1 MFKEVK
7 DLLGDRI
14 NKLGLQGPTD
24 GATVVTLWNKYA
36 GEIFLASVM
45 SQCEAINFRNGV
57 LTIMAGNPI
66 CAQEVMYQQHR
77 IMGKINME
85 LGKEVV
91 KRIRFR

>member
-36 GEIFLASVM
+36 SQIFLSSVM
-45 SQCEAINFRNGV
+45 SQSEAINFRNGV

-66 CAQEVMYQQHR
+66 CAQEIMYQQY
-77 IMGKINME
+77 KIINQINKE
-85 LGKEVV
+85 LGRETV